1 MKQSLQLKLG
11 QQLTMTPQLQQAIRL
26 LQLST
31 LDLQQEIQEALE
43 SNPMLEVEEV
53 FDSPGSTNEYEGS
66 ELDKADYTRQ
76 LEIAAESGTD
86 HGTDFTA
93 SENFSTAADNY
104 SETSSYTEGGDSF
117 GESESFGEAESFG
130 DSDVYGE
137 GDGFSA
143 DAGEWSDSIPS
154 DLPVDT
160 SWDDVYQSSSSSS
173 SSNYDNE
180 DNDFESRRAATDS
193 LYDHLMWQLNLTPM
207 SDRDR
212 VLAMAIIDAVEP
224 SGMLSITIEE
234 IFEGMR
240 GDFEE
245 LELDEVE
252 AVQHRL
258 QQFDPCGVCSQN
270 LSECLLVQLQQFD
283 SKTPFL
289 ESAKLIAK
297 QYLPVLG
304 SRDYRQLMRRTKLK
318 EAELS
323 IAVALIQS
331 LNPRPGDMIAN
342 GDTEYVIPDV
352 FVDKRDGRWIVE
364 LNPDIAPRLRI
375 NSDYAS
381 MVKRADSSTDNT
393 FLKDNLQE
401 ARWFLKSLQS
411 RNETLL
417 KVASCIV
424 EKQRGFLDYGPEA
437 MKPLVLHD
445 IAEIVE
451 MHEST
456 ISRVTTQKY
465 MHTPQGIFE
474 LKYFFS
480 SHVSTDSGGEC
491 SSTAIRAIIKKL
503 VSAENPKKPLSD
515 SKITDLLGE
524 QGIQVARRTIAKY
537 RESLN
542 IPPSNERKTI

>member
-1 MKQSLQLKLG
+1 MG
-11 QQLTMTPQLQQAIRL
+11 QHLTMTPQLQQAIRL

-31 LDLQQEIQEALE
+31 LDLQLEIQEALD
-43 SNPMLEVEEV
+43 SNPMLEVEDS
-53 FDSPGSTNEYEGS
+53 FDAPAAPSNEFEDS
-66 ELDKADYTRQ
+66 DYVRSQ
-76 LEIAAESGTD
+76 EIAATGDSNTDDFSESYSGEIT
-86 HGTDFTA
+86 
-93 SENFSTAADNY
+93 Y
-104 SETSSYTEGGDSF
+104 SESSSDK
-117 GESESFGEAESFG
+117 FG
-130 DSDVYGE
+130 DEGFADTSFSN
-137 GDGFSA
+137 GDGFSE
-143 DAGEWSDSIPS
+143 GEGFGDTDNYSGTDDYSESATEWNEAIPA

-160 SWDDVYQSSSSSS
+160 SWDDVYQTNQASS

-180 DNDFESRRAATDS
+180 DGDFESRRAATDS

-212 VLAMAIIDAVEP
+212 IIAMAIIDAVEP
-224 SGMLSITIEE
+224 SGMLSVTLEDILSGLVSEW
-234 IFEGMR
+234 
-240 GDFEE
+240 DD

-252 AVQHRL
+252 AVQHRI
-258 QQFDPCGVCSQN
+258 QQFDPCGACSQN
-270 LSECLLVQLQQFD
+270 LAECLTVQLHQFD
-283 SKTPFL
+283 PKTPFL
-289 ESAKLIAK
+289 AEAKLIAK
-297 QYLPVLG
+297 QYLPLLA
-304 SRDYRQLMRRTKLK
+304 SRDFRQLMRRTKLR
-318 EAELS
+318 EDELS
-323 IAVALIQS
+323 QAVALIQS
-331 LNPRPGDMIAN
+331 LNPRPGDIIAS
-342 GDTEYVIPDV
+342 GDTEYVVPDV
-352 FVDKRDGRWIVE
+352 FVDKREGRWVVE
-364 LNPDIAPRLRI
+364 LNPEIAPRLRI

-381 MVKRADSSTDNT
+381 LVKRADSSSDNT

-424 EKQRGFLDYGPEA
+424 EKQRGFLDYGAEA

-456 ISRVTTQKY
+456 ISRVTTQKF

-491 SSTAIRAIIKKL
+491 SSTAIRALIKKL
-503 VSAENPKKPLSD
+503 VLAENPKKPLSD

-542 IPPSNERKTI
+542 IPPSNERKTL

>member
-43 SNPMLEVEEV
+43 SNPMLEVEEA
-53 FDSPGSTNEYEGS
+53 FDSPSSTSEYEGS

-93 SENFSTAADNY
+93 SENFSTTADNY
-104 SETSSYTEGGDSF
+104 SESNSASEGESF
-117 GESESFGEAESFG
+117 GESESFG

-143 DAGEWSDSIPS
+143 DSGDWSDSIPS

-160 SWDDVYQSSSSSS
+160 SWDDVYQSSSSGS

-180 DNDFESRRAATDS
+180 DGDFESRRAATDS

-212 VLAMAIIDAVEP
+212 ILAMAIIDAVEP

-240 GDFEE
+240 GDLEE
-245 LELDEVE
+245 LELDEVQ

-283 SKTPFL
+283 PKTPFL
-289 ESAKLIAK
+289 ESAKLITK
-297 QYLPVLG
+297 LYLPVLG

-323 IAVALIQS
+323 QAVALIQS

-342 GDTEYVIPDV
+342 GDTEYVVPDV
-352 FVDKRDGRWIVE
+352 FVDKRDGRWVVE

-515 SKITDLLGE
+515 SKITDLLAE